1 VEALIERCCGLDVH
15 QATVVACLLIGIA
28 GQKPQKEVRTF
39 GTMQDDLKQL
49 CQWLLQQGCTHVAME
64 STGVYWMPVYE
75 ALEGHFQLV
84 VGNAQHIKNVPGR
97 KTDVKDSEWIADL
110 LRHGLIAK
118 SFVPPE
124 AIRELRDL
132 TRYRRKLTEA
142 QAAERNRLQRLLE
155 TADVKLASV
164 ASDVLGVSGRLMLR
178 ALIEGQST
186 PAQMAELARGM
197 LRRKLPDLERALCG
211 RLTDNDRF
219 LLKMQLDRVEQIEAD
234 ISKLDERIEQQLKP
248 YQEQHERLMQIPGV
262 DRVTAAVML
271 AELGA
276 DMNVFPT
283 AQHAAAWAGLA
294 PGNNES
300 AGKRKGGKSR
310 KGNAHL
316 KTALVQAAVAASRK
330 KGSYLKAKYWKV
342 KARRGA
348 KRAAMTVAHKIL
360 VVGYHMLLHGT
371 DYAELGE
378 SYQDDKALS
387 RTRRSLVRQLEG
399 LGFQVTLNKKQQ
411 LAA

>member
-1 VEALIERCCGLDVH
+1 
-15 QATVVACLLIGIA
+15 
-28 GQKPQKEVRTF
+28 
-39 GTMQDDLKQL
+39 
-49 CQWLLQQGCTHVAME
+49 
-64 STGVYWMPVYE
+64 
-75 ALEGHFQLV
+75 
-84 VGNAQHIKNVPGR
+84 
-97 KTDVKDSEWIADL
+97 
-110 LRHGLIAK
+110 
-118 SFVPPE
+118 
-124 AIRELRDL
+124 
-132 TRYRRKLTEA
+132 
-142 QAAERNRLQRLLE
+142 
-155 TADVKLASV
+155 
-164 ASDVLGVSGRLMLR
+164 
-178 ALIEGQST
+178 
-186 PAQMAELARGM
+186 
-197 LRRKLPDLERALCG
+197 
-211 RLTDNDRF
+211 
-219 LLKMQLDRVEQIEAD
+219 MQLDRVEQIEAD

-248 YQEQHERLMQIPGV
+248 YQEQHERLTQIPGV

-310 KGNAHL
+310 KGNVHL

-371 DYAELGE
+371 DYADLGE
-378 SYQDDKALS
+378 SYQDDKVLS

>member
-1 VEALIERCCGLDVH
+1 MEALIERCCGLDVH

-197 LRRKLPDLERALCG
+197 LRRKLPDLERALSG

-219 LLKMQLDRVEQIEAD
+219 LLKMQLDRVEHIEAD

-248 YQEQHERLMQIPGV
+248 YQEQHERLTQIPGV
-262 DRVTAAVML
+262 DRVTAAVIL
-271 AELGA
+271 AELGV

-310 KGNAHL
+310 KGNVHL

-360 VVGYHMLLHGT
+360 VVGYHMLLHST
-371 DYAELGE
+371 DYADLGE
-378 SYQDDKALS
+378 SYQDDKASS
-387 RTRRSLVRQLEG
+387 RTRRSLVRQLEA